1 MSLNSRVLFPV
12 CVAAI
17 GGFLFGYDTAVISGA
32 IGYLQTHFGLND
44 VSKGW
49 AASSALVGCIP
60 GAMFAGPLSDRFG
73 RKAILIVCAV
83 LYLLSGGFSA
93 IPPNFAVFI
102 AARFLGGL
110 AIGACSMVCPVYI
123 AEISPEKIRGQL
135 GTLFQFGVVVGIF
148 LVFFVNSGIHKAG
161 TETWNLE
168 YGWRYML
175 GSEAIPAAVFLVLI
189 FFVPESPR
197 WLLQRNRV
205 EEARAIQMRI
215 DGQEL
220 SRDEIAST
228 SETGR
233 LLAPENRRPL
243 LIAVGLMAFSQFSGI
258 NAIMYYAPEIFKASG
273 TGEDA
278 AFSSAVYIGFINL
291 VFTLVA
297 TAFVDKGGRRSLLLI
312 GVAVQTVALL
322 LVGLMFAM
330 KISGL
335 ALLVCILAFVAA
347 FAMSLGPIPWI
358 ISSEIFDNNV
368 RGKAM
373 SAATFTIW
381 TCATI
386 VAQTFPW
393 LNSHLGGAATFWTFG
408 AFSLASLVFVF
419 RLVPETKGRT
429 LEEIARSWRR

>member
-83 LYLLSGGFSA
+83 LYLLSGCFSA
-93 IPPNFAVFI
+93 IPPSFAIFI

-161 TETWNLE
+161 TEAWNLA

-175 GSEAIPAAVFLVLI
+175 GSEAIPAAIFLLLI

-197 WLLQRNRV
+197 WLLQRKG
-205 EEARAIQMRI
+205 A
-215 DGQEL
+215 
-220 SRDEIAST
+220 DESASIA
-228 SETGR
+228 ETGN

-243 LIAVGLMAFSQFSGI
+243 TIAVGLMAFSQFSGI

-273 TGEDA
+273 AGDDA
-278 AFSSAVYIGFINL
+278 SYSSAVYIGFINL

-312 GVAVQTVALL
+312 GVGIQTLALV
-322 LVGLMFAM
+322 LVGLMFSM
-330 KISGL
+330 KVSGV
-335 ALLVCILAFVAA
+335 ALLIWILVFVAA

-358 ISSEIFDNNV
+358 LSSEIFDDRV

-393 LNSHLGGAATFWTFG
+393 LNSNLGSAATFWMFG

-429 LEEIARSWRR
+429 LEEIAASWRRPEKT